1 MFFPE
6 DTWRE
11 IKSFI
16 FHDIKSHGR
25 HLKNDLEVKN
35 FNKVTKSI
43 PGKYQPNI
51 GPIIVYGLPN
61 KNFRTVKFIYYV
73 PAPRAIETNSNK
85 YKLVIEHMH
94 LEHLKRSDTHYC
106 SCHNDNITVPNC
118 LKREAKKQYNKNVI
132 KKVWFL

>member
-16 FHDIKSHGR
+16 FHDIKTHGR
-25 HLKNDLEVKN
+25 HLKNDTEVKN

-73 PAPRAIETNSNK
+73 PAPKAIETNSNK

-94 LEHLKRSDTHYC
+94 LEHLKRSFIIVVVTM
-106 SCHNDNITVPNC
+106 IVLLFLTV
-118 LKREAKKQYNKNVI
+118 
-132 KKVWFL
+132 